1 LFVAYLPLSCDVAYR
16 NLRLGHGLSSLT
28 VLRNFHVRTILPHD
42 KHVTP
47 IAISARVVLV
57 LGGRLRVP
65 TELAGEPLSLVR
77 GTVEHFIDN
86 NNHNLPYDQ
95 QVPAVQDLFA
105 SVYLEVR

>member
-1 LFVAYLPLSCDVAYR
+1 
-16 NLRLGHGLSSLT
+16 
-28 VLRNFHVRTILPHD
+28 
-42 KHVTP
+42 
-47 IAISARVVLV
+47 
-57 LGGRLRVP
+57 
-65 TELAGEPLSLVR
+65 LVR